1 MSMDARLESIEGK
14 LTQLSEQLTQIDE
27 ALRGTADG
35 KPGLIERV
43 NALERGQT
51 MTIVKVEGL
60 ERWRWT
66 VVGGAAAIGALAA
79 LAINLL

>member
-1 MSMDARLESIEGK
+1 MDARLESIEEK

-35 KPGLIERV
+35 KPGLSERV
-43 NALERGQT
+43 NALERAQT
-51 MTIVKVEGL
+51 LTTLQVGGL

-66 VVGGAAAIGALAA
+66 VAGGAAVVGALAA
-79 LAINLL
+79 ILVSVI